1 MIYSLTD
8 LIKFYCLMKLYEY
21 KKIKIDLV
29 LTEDLISEDKLQEII
44 QSDDIVKITRKKTCE
59 HLLRARRKSKELRNE
74 SRKKIAKKMIAMRE
88 RIRKNNEIKLEKEI
102 TNSIEWIKD
111 VQDIELILMQDV
123 MNKVHLSLTNALY
136 SLDTSSRINWSDLL
150 NEMVSETLSHNN
162 IAGTI
167 KITKNPDVR
176 LEPDDDK
183 NIQFINDADIP
194 VNKIIIENEYIRI
207 TLDPLEQINILLN
220 SFKENYSNI
229 IQE

>member
-1 MIYSLTD
+1 
-8 LIKFYCLMKLYEY
+8 MKLYEY

-29 LTEDLISEDKLQEII
+29 ITEDLISEDKLQEII

-111 VQDIELILMQDV
+111 VQDIELILMHDV

>member
-1 MIYSLTD
+1 MIYFLTD

-123 MNKVHLSLTNALY
+123 MDKVHLSLTNALY

>member
-1 MIYSLTD
+1 
-8 LIKFYCLMKLYEY
+8 MKLYEY

-207 TLDPLEQINILLN
+207 TLDPLEQINILLS

>member
-1 MIYSLTD
+1 MIYFLTD

-59 HLLRARRKSKELRNE
+59 HLLKARRKSKELRNE

>member
-1 MIYSLTD
+1 MIYFLTD

>member
-1 MIYSLTD
+1 
-8 LIKFYCLMKLYEY
+8 
-21 KKIKIDLV
+21 
-29 LTEDLISEDKLQEII
+29 
-44 QSDDIVKITRKKTCE
+44 
-59 HLLRARRKSKELRNE
+59 
-74 SRKKIAKKMIAMRE
+74 MRE

-123 MNKVHLSLTNALY
+123 MDKVHLSLTNALY

>member
-1 MIYSLTD
+1 
-8 LIKFYCLMKLYEY
+8 MKLYEY

-59 HLLRARRKSKELRNE
+59 HLLRARRKSKELRIE

>member
-1 MIYSLTD
+1 
-8 LIKFYCLMKLYEY
+8 MKLYEY

-167 KITKNPDVR
+167 KITKTLMLGLSPMM
-176 LEPDDDK
+176 
-183 NIQFINDADIP
+183 I
-194 VNKIIIENEYIRI
+194 KI
-207 TLDPLEQINILLN
+207 
-220 SFKENYSNI
+220 YSSLMMLI
-229 IQE
+229 YQLIK